1 VVRDSWQEA
10 VVERDKDGNTRV
22 NRISYEICALQA
34 LRERLRRKEVWVR
47 GANRYRNPDED
58 LPTDFDEKR
67 DAYYAALQLTSD
79 AEAFVAQVQREMA
92 EALANLNRTV
102 LQNPHVQIQSK
113 AGGRIALSSLEPRPE
128 PENLLALK
136 ADLTARWPMTS
147 LLDMLKETDLRVH
160 FNDAFRSATAFESLD
175 RATLQQRLLLCLYG
189 LGTNTG
195 LKRMA
200 VGEHGVTYKDLLY
213 VRRRFITKDQL
224 RHAITQVVNASFH
237 VRLPQIWGE
246 GTTACASD
254 SKKFGAWDQ
263 NLLTEWHVR
272 YGGGG
277 VMIYSHVERKS
288 ACIYSQLKT
297 CSSSEVAAMIEGVLR
312 HCTEMAV
319 DRQYVD
325 SHGQS
330 EVAFA
335 FCRLL
340 GFQLL
345 PRLKAIHKHLQLD
358 PKSRAAGQGSVD
370 RRPDQAVGDTAG
382 INIFSCDLS
391 LRID

>member
-1 VVRDSWQEA
+1 MPA
-10 VVERDKDGNTRV
+10 
-22 NRISYEICALQA
+22 
-34 LRERLRRKEVWVR
+34 
-47 GANRYRNPDED
+47 
-58 LPTDFDEKR
+58 DFDEKR

-79 AEAFVAQVQREMA
+79 ADAFVAQVRREMT
-92 EALANLNRTV
+92 EALADFNRTV
-102 LQNPHVQIQSK
+102 PQNPYVQIQSK
-113 AGGRIALSSLEPRPE
+113 AGGRIALSSLDPQPE

-147 LLDMLKETDLRVH
+147 LLDMLKETDLRIR
-160 FNDAFRSATAFESLD
+160 FSDAFRSATAFESMD

-195 LKRMA
+195 LKRMT
-200 VGEHGVTYKDLLY
+200 VGEHGATYKDLLY

-224 RHAITQVVNASFH
+224 RHAIAQVVNATFH

-272 YGGGG
+272 YGGRG
-277 VMIYSHVERKS
+277 VMIYWHVERKS

-312 HCTEMAV
+312 TASAHQTRCN
-319 DRQYVD
+319 DR
-325 SHGQS
+325 
-330 EVAFA
+330 
-335 FCRLL
+335 
-340 GFQLL
+340 
-345 PRLKAIHKHLQLD
+345 
-358 PKSRAAGQGSVD
+358 
-370 RRPDQAVGDTAG
+370 T
-382 INIFSCDLS
+382 
-391 LRID
+391 